1 MKTNKKHQV
10 RFIDPLALP
19 LWALNQYNID
29 ETGIMIINE
38 VSKANPD
45 VIKVNRLRTTINQHK
60 AVRNDF
66 KQTFYN

>member
-29 ETGIMIINE
+29 QTGRMIINE
-38 VSKANPD
+38 VSKANPN
-45 VIKVNRLRTTINQHK
+45 VIKGTTLNQHK